1 LNQEEGAICL
11 AFLDHLILK
20 KIDHNSLESLE
31 KLWVEMHLLVGLI
44 IKPQKSDQEPASPD
58 IARKQSTGS
67 ANSGEGSASGKGPDY
82 EVITTDTSQDSLDS
96 SNFMSDQV
104 INDYFTKENCTVK
117 TPIYE
122 SLNRH
127 LILQMHLKLSKEIMK
142 MKAQSQHIVREVQRI
157 ISQIIE
163 TGEPANDQYATF
175 DEQFLFN
182 QLNEFFEAQQQQLK
196 GYPKLSKLLRL
207 SFILILKSQTK
218 EL

>member
-1 LNQEEGAICL
+1 
-11 AFLDHLILK
+11 
-20 KIDHNSLESLE
+20 
-31 KLWVEMHLLVGLI
+31 
-44 IKPQKSDQEPASPD
+44 
-58 IARKQSTGS
+58 
-67 ANSGEGSASGKGPDY
+67 
-82 EVITTDTSQDSLDS
+82 
-96 SNFMSDQV
+96 
-104 INDYFTKENCTVK
+104 VK